1 MTTET
6 IALGG
11 RQFDLAPLPWGKL
24 KKLSAAIN
32 RVGHA
37 LAAGVAD
44 EDTMDEM
51 GSVLSIG
58 LGLPVEELEALPTNW
73 HEASNAFRAL
83 MRVSGMEQEME
94 FALGEAQRRG
104 FVPKAPAA
112 SPSTDGTS
120 STPASSLPPG
130 GDGKTSTA

>member
-6 IALGG
+6 ITLGG
-11 RQFDLAPLPWGKL
+11 REFELAPMPWAKL
-24 KKLSAAIN
+24 KRLTAAIN
-32 RVGHA
+32 RVGQA

-44 EDTMDEM
+44 DETMDEM

-58 LGLPVEELEALPTNW
+58 LGLPLDELEALPTNW

-104 FVPKAPAA
+104 FLAKSPAGNA
-112 SPSTDGTS
+112 STPGTS
-120 STPASSLPPG
+120 STPASSLPPDG
-130 GDGKTSTA
+130 AGKTATP